1 MYNIFKFPNGG
12 FDVKVC
18 RKQDILDSLGDDIDK
33 ELLLTIVT
41 QCETDAINF
50 INEGRWTGIPYLG
63 NMRVPKNKQKFEEIG
78 GREILETARQEL
90 DKKQY
95 DAFKRDLNASI
106 VIDIKK
112 ERLYRYMT
120 SCFVT
125 KNRKVYDRFLS
136 YATTLSINNV
146 DAYARFM
153 CYSCIELTPCITIE

>member
-12 FDVKVC
+12 FDVEVC
-18 RKQDILDSLGDDIDK
+18 RKQDILDSLGDDVDK

-95 DAFKRDLNASI
+95 DVFKRDLNASI

-125 KNRKVYDRFLS
+125 KNRKTYDRFLS
-136 YATTLSINNV
+136 QAASLNINNV
-146 DAYARFM
+146 GAYARFM
-153 CYSCIELTPCITIE
+153 CYSCIELTHCITIE